1 MGKIILIVISLLS
14 ISIFGYAQS
23 KPKRLPHPPV
33 RLSKQQMYEDYDQF
47 VNIIKTYNAQ
57 WEIRK
62 VNTDYDLMAI
72 LQKRRNMIDS
82 IQDYWEF
89 INFLDNSLFY
99 LLDNHAGRTYR
110 YYQVKE
116 SRFAP
121 GQKFYK
127 SKRIS
132 RISDGLEKYV
142 QLKGATD
149 TVSPFY
155 HSTAS
160 CYLQGEYYM
169 LNSFVFVKR
178 DRSDSICFR
187 NARVI
192 ACDNMPVDEYVN
204 NKMIGFLSPLHIRWD
219 FDRKKYYTDQ
229 LLIDYAK
236 PLRIEDESGIIY
248 DFIPDHYSI
257 KSETTSDKYVAAHI
271 HEISQN
277 YKKRELQFV
286 RYFENK
292 NILYIYLEMMHYQK
306 DYNVIDSIKKI
317 GRGKPIEKIIIDVR
331 GNKGG
336 GDGFWMDLLSAIVND
351 TIEFY
356 NKVALNANKQTIS
369 FFKSQYPKEM
379 VDEFEYLKIPFLGNK
394 EMFIHTQPNTI
405 DPDEESLGFSG
416 PIYILQNER
425 TFSSGH
431 SFSSFAQHSDQ
442 LISVGVPTGNM
453 VGFGF
458 NPWHFQLNNSLFTF
472 HFETAIDL
480 SNSNK
485 WEDTFQCVPEIVVWP
500 TVEEIVA
507 FKSYRYLLDI
517 ETFLFTKDYLFKKVL
532 DMGF

>member
-1 MGKIILIVISLLS
+1 MEKILITISLLS
-14 ISIFGYAQS
+14 LSIFGYAQS
-23 KPKRLPHPPV
+23 KPERLPRPPV
-33 RLSKQQMYEDYDQF
+33 RLSKQQMYADYDQF

-62 VNTDYDLMAI
+62 ENTDYDLFDI

-82 IQDYWEF
+82 IQNYWEF

-99 LLDNHAGRTYR
+99 LLDNHVGRTYC
-110 YYQVKE
+110 YYKVKE

-132 RISDGLEKYV
+132 RISDGLKKY
-142 QLKGATD
+142 LLIKGTTD

-155 HSTAS
+155 HTTAS
-160 CYLQGEYYM
+160 YYIQGEYYM
-169 LNSFVFVKR
+169 LNSSVFIKR
-178 DRSDSICFR
+178 DESDSICFR

-192 ACDNMPVDEYVN
+192 SCDNMPVDEYVN

-236 PLRIEDESGIIY
+236 PLRIEDESGIVY

-257 KSETTSDKYVAAHI
+257 KRETTSDKYAAAHI
-271 HEISQN
+271 HEIYQN
-277 YKKRELQFV
+277 YKQRELQFA

-292 NILYIYLEMMHYQK
+292 KILYVYLEIMSYQN
-306 DYNVIDSIKKI
+306 DYNIIDSVKKI
-317 GRGKPIEKIIIDVR
+317 GKGKPIEKIVIDVR
-331 GNKGG
+331 GNRGG
-336 GDGFWMDLLSAIVND
+336 GDGFWMDLLSAIVKD
-351 TIEFY
+351 TITFY
-356 NKVALNANKQTIS
+356 DRVALNANEQTIH
-369 FFKSQYPKEM
+369 FFKSEYPKEM
-379 VDEFEYLKIPFLGNK
+379 VDEYEYLEIPFLEGKN
-394 EMFIHTQPNTI
+394 MFVHTQLSTI
-405 DPDEESLGFSG
+405 DPQKESLGYSG
-416 PIYILQNER
+416 PIFILQDEN

-431 SFSSFAQHSDQ
+431 SFSSFATHSDQ

-472 HFETAIDL
+472 HFEPAIDL
-480 SNSNK
+480 SHAKK
-485 WEDTFQCVPEIVVWP
+485 WEDTFQCTPEIVVWP
-500 TVEEIVA
+500 TVEEIVDY
-507 FKSYRYLLDI
+507 KSYHYLLDT
-517 ETFLFTKDYLFKKVL
+517 ETFLFTKDYLFNKVL
-532 DMGF
+532 DIEF